1 MSVASTG
8 EIRAHFPALE
18 RRHNGELVAYFDGPG
33 GTQVSRA
40 VVDSMTD
47 YLLHHNAN
55 THWGYPTSAET
66 DEALAHARQTFAT
79 FFNAT
84 SDEVVFGANMTTLT
98 FHVARAIG
106 RRLAEGDEIVVTELD
121 HHANIGPW
129 TALQTD
135 RGVRIRWLRL
145 IPETGQ
151 LDWEQLPELLG
162 PRTRLFAI
170 GAAANALGTV
180 NDVRRAADLAHAA
193 GALVF
198 VDGVHYA
205 PHALTDVKA
214 FDCDFFA
221 CSPYKFYGPHLG
233 VLFGKRD
240 LLDELDLP
248 RLDPAGQKAPERA
261 ETGTLNHEGIVGAA
275 AAAQWLG
282 SLATAGPL
290 RDRLDAVYGELHSR
304 GRSLFD
310 MLWAGLGG
318 VPGVDLYG
326 PPPDAPRTPTAAF
339 VIRGVPSSDVT
350 RQLAGQAVF
359 TSHGDFYAKTVV
371 DRLGLQP
378 EGLVRA
384 GCACYTTEEE
394 IDRLVQGVRAIAR
407 RR

>member
-1 MSVASTG
+1 VNVASTG

-33 GTQVSRA
+33 GTQVPRA
-40 VVDSMTD
+40 VVESMTD

-79 FFNAT
+79 FFSST
-84 SDEVVFGANMTTLT
+84 PDEVVFGANMTTLT

-106 RRLAEGDEIVVTELD
+106 RQLKEGDEIVVTELD

-129 TALQTD
+129 TALHAD
-135 RGVRIRWLRL
+135 RGVRIRWVRL

-151 LDWEQLPELLG
+151 LDWEQLPGLLG
-162 PRTRLFAI
+162 PRTRLLAI

-193 GALVF
+193 GALVY

-214 FDCDFFA
+214 FDCDFYA

-233 VLFGKRD
+233 VLFGRRD

-248 RLDPAGQKAPERA
+248 RLDPAGQTAPERA

-282 SLATAGPL
+282 SLATDGPL
-290 RDRLDAVYGELHSR
+290 RERLEALYGELHRR

-310 MLWAGLGG
+310 TLWTGLGE

-326 PPPDAPRTPTAAF
+326 PLPDAPRTPTAAF
-339 VIRGVPSSDVT
+339 VVRDVPSSEVT
-350 RQLAGQAVF
+350 RRLAERGIF

-378 EGLVRA
+378 EGLVRV

-407 RR
+407 